1 MKQFYC
7 EKCKISLADR
17 YVVGHCGSCGANAK
31 GDQCDGCS
39 TIFKDPIE

>member
-17 YVVGHCGSCGANAK
+17 YVFGHCGSCGASAK